1 MRRSLALQTHREAI
15 RTVALSH
22 RATKVRV
29 FGSVLTGDETDDS
42 DLVPKKQIEQEV
54 TQQQFATT
62 PGCLSQSQVGSS
74 SHFSQQNS
82 SAGIEADR

>member
-62 PGCLSQSQVGSS
+62 PSRLSQNQVGFS
-74 SHFSQQNS
+74 SHFSQQ
-82 SAGIEADR
+82 SASVGIEAGR